1 MTRSFQTHDGQHYL
15 CAEPDGRVVADR
27 TAVGAWEE
35 WEVEHLAGGQVALR
49 SAHGRYLCAELD
61 GSVVANREHVG
72 PWERWTVVS
81 AGSGVG
87 LRSEHGGF
95 LVAEMG
101 GGGAV
106 LANRHYDDPGPWET
120 FTPSGKLGDTVTPV
134 PLPVGVV
141 RQLSGQVRRVGRSLG
156 DASGPRI
163 VHGCSD
169 FAALPKFHQDRD
181 RTLRELDVVAAH
193 QQYVRVLWRLNGWMW
208 SGEGS
213 LWPNANLSV
222 DPSRDGWYDEV
233 LRGYLTACHERGLR
247 VNLSS
252 GDMNNWSRAQAEDG
266 FRRTAQIAAS
276 VSPDLVW
283 LGAVTNELRGTMQG
297 GESDENIRFC
307 EHLLGIWQQH
317 YPWGMRAVSD
327 PGSQDK
333 AGMKRLAGGAAN
345 MALIHDVRWEA
356 PDAIRRAFNSMYE
369 NFPDDPVGQ
378 DEPTGP
384 NGSPPHGPFTRHVYQ
399 PIEDH
404 DDLLAIYTMHAI
416 TGQASTYF
424 NDPALVSRE
433 PLDSTW
439 GFKEIPAAWRAMEI
453 PEGIGQGT
461 LKPGHHADAPLQV
474 KDSGAERAD
483 SMVLPNYAI
492 GVISGGDR
500 WRVRAGRD
508 GQATAYTAAGVV
520 WEGRVSR
527 GETLPIAGPTPT
539 IVRFR

>member
-1 MTRSFQTHDGQHYL
+1 MMTPGQRLTPDTEVRSNGMVLRYQSDGNLVLYDRVGDRWSSGTGGQSAGRAVMQTDGFLVIYDAAGVPIWRSGDVAL
-15 CAEPDGRVVADR
+15 PGGRLLFDETGLRVVAS
-27 TAVGAWEE
+27 V
-35 WEVEHLAGGQVALR
+35 EVPTWQARIEPRA
-49 SAHGRYLCAELD
+49 
-61 GSVVANREHVG
+61 
-72 PWERWTVVS
+72 
-81 AGSGVG
+81 
-87 LRSEHGGF
+87 
-95 LVAEMG
+95 
-101 GGGAV
+101 
-106 LANRHYDDPGPWET
+106 PGP
-120 FTPSGKLGDTVTPV
+120 GPV
-134 PLPVGVV
+134 PPVGVV
-141 RQLSGQVRRVGRSLG
+141 RKLSGQVHRIGRSFG

-169 FAALPKFHQDRD
+169 FAILPKWRQNRD
-181 RTLRELDVVAAH
+181 AVLRNLDVVAAH
-193 QQYVRVLWRLNGWMW
+193 QQYLRFLWRLNGWMW

-213 LWPNANLSV
+213 RWPNANLSV

-233 LRGYLTACHERGLR
+233 LRDVLVACNDRGIKI
-247 VNLSS
+247 NLSS
-252 GDMNNWSRAQAEDG
+252 GDMNNWSRAQMEDG

-297 GESDENIRFC
+297 GESDENIRLC
-307 EHLLGIWQQH
+307 EDLLGIWQQH
-317 YPWGMRAVSD
+317 YPWGMRAISD

-333 AGMKRLAGGAAN
+333 AGMKRLAGGAAS

-356 PDAIRRAFNSMYE
+356 SDAIRRAFNTMYE
-369 NFPDDPVGQ
+369 NYPDEPVAQ

-384 NGSPPHGPFTRHVYQ
+384 NGSPPNGPFTRHVYQ

-453 PEGIGQGT
+453 PEHIGQGT

-474 KDSGAERAD
+474 TNSGAERAD
-483 SMVLPNYAI
+483 SMVLADYAI
-492 GVISGGDR
+492 GVISGGER

-520 WEGRVSR
+520 WEGGVSR

-539 IVRFR
+539 IVRIR